1 MCHCKLNTEGQ
12 MSNKKASFPIESTD
26 LEGIGTVSSG
36 KLISHAIFGD
46 GEIKEI
52 AKWETGEITINVV
65 FENYGSKWLV
75 PEYAKLKEQQPTQTS
90 KHKVSIFKK
99 LFGRN
104 DT

>member
-1 MCHCKLNTEGQ
+1 
-12 MSNKKASFPIESTD
+12 MSNKKASFPIESTE

-36 KLISHAIFGD
+36 KLVSHAIFGN

-52 AKWETGEITINVV
+52 AKWETGEITVNVV
-65 FENYGSKWLV
+65 FDKCGSKWLV
-75 PEYAKLKEQQPTQTS
+75 PEFAKLKEQQPTQTS
-90 KHKVSIFKK
+90 KHKVSILKR